1 MQISRREV
9 RWPNKALQ
17 PTSIP
22 SLRGA
27 MASAE
32 IVRSASKKDCMNI
45 CDATKSLSLEVKKFL
60 ENVKDVKEESI
71 TDYLVWKWKEL
82 DKRFNYISTRTFN
95 HDEES
100 SISGADFDLELW
112 LVGRT
117 HHVSLAVQA
126 KKFIKPHDS
135 YIRKLNY
142 PDGTKQQMIT
152 LLAYAAANKKL
163 PVYFIYSVPA
173 AQTTTMCGR
182 VNTIDGGVFMADAKV
197 MEEFADAKRGKRAS
211 RDSILDA
218 SIPFH
223 CMFCCPLSQ
232 NGRDPTSYFISYFS
246 QGTVANAETSNDGL
260 PGYVKDLLRGPDDV
274 PVLDMERGKLL
285 RDGWAAFNT
294 VAVYD
299 LRVDA

>member
-1 MQISRREV
+1 
-9 RWPNKALQ
+9 
-17 PTSIP
+17 
-22 SLRGA
+22 
-27 MASAE
+27 
-32 IVRSASKKDCMNI
+32 MNI
-45 CDATKSLSLEVKKFL
+45 CDANKSLSLEVKKFL

-100 SISGADFDLELW
+100 SFSGADFDLELW

-142 PDGTKQQMIT
+142 PNGTKQQMKT

-163 PVYFIYSVPA
+163 PFYLIYSVPA
-173 AQTTTMCGR
+173 TQSTTMCGLAA
-182 VNTIDGGVFMADAKV
+182 TIDSGIFMADAKV
-197 MEEFADAKRGKRAS
+197 MEQFADGKRGKRAS
-211 RDSILDA
+211 RDNILEA
-218 SIPFH
+218 SNPFH

-232 NGRDPTSYFISYFS
+232 SGRDPASYFISYFS
-246 QGTVANAETSNDGL
+246 ESAAENPELSNEKL
-260 PGYVKDLLRGPDDV
+260 PGYVKILLQHPDDV
-274 PVLDMERGKLL
+274 STLDTKREAPS
-285 RDGWAAFNT
+285 RDGWTAFST
-294 VAVYD
+294 VGVYD
-299 LRVDA
+299 LRHDA